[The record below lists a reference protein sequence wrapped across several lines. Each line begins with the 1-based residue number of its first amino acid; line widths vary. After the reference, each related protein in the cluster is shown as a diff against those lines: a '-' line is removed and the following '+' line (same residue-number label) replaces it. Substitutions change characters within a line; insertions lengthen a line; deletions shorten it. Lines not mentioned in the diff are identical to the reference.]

1 MSDSFPGQGSIYNEL
16 NKRTLQL
23 EGDSHFPSEICAFR
37 VHSVQPTI
45 AD

>member
-1 MSDSFPGQGSIYNEL
+1 MSDSFPGQGSIYKLEN
-16 NKRTLQL
+16 RTLQL

-37 VHSVQPTI
+37 VHSVQPNI